1 MKKVLLSFL
10 FTLFITCVV
19 KADEVVV
26 VFAGYDYQGDVTNKV
41 EFPDGSTT
49 TSINDKDFVVP
60 NVCTFAFYKTNAA
73 TGDSY
78 INPGGQI
85 PHLQWAKQTMLNIS
99 PVKGITITKVTF
111 TCTTSAYTQELAV
124 DYPDNFGECVTDTQN
139 KVTYW
144 TGSATSDFGLVFTP
158 LTKSN
163 PIRFSYMT
171 IEYSS
176 QSSAI
181 DSIAADENAPV
192 KYFNINGVEI
202 PEPVNAGVYI
212 RQQGASTTKI
222 MK

>member
-10 FTLFITCVV
+10 FTLFITCVA

-78 INPGGQI
+78 INPGGQT

-99 PVKGITITKVTF
+99 PVKGVTITKVIF
-111 TCTTSAYTQELAV
+111 ACTTAGYTQNLGV
-124 DYPDNFGECVTDTQN
+124 DYPENLGECIADGLN
-139 KVTYW
+139 PYW
-144 TGSATSDFGLVFTP
+144 TGTATSDFGLNFTP
-158 LTKSN
+158 KKSN
-163 PIRFSYMT
+163 PMRFSYMT
-171 IEYSS
+171 IEYTS

-192 KYFNINGVEI
+192 KYFNLNGVEI

-212 RQQGASTTKI
+212 RQQGATTTKI